1 MRKTSLATGE
11 YYHIFNRGNNKQR
24 IFYDDKDRMRFLLLL
39 FVFQSLL
46 FVENISRFTPDFLK
60 YKTIN
65 IGKLEDKIIRNR
77 MVKLINFV
85 LMPNHFHLT
94 LLQVKNTGISKFM
107 QRILQGHTKY
117 MNRRYG
123 TAGHIFQGPFKAVH
137 VENNEQLL
145 HLSAYIHRNP
155 RELRGWIN
163 KENWFP
169 WSSYQD
175 YGKENRWGEFL
186 SSNVILK
193 QFRTTRE
200 YKDFVDSS
208 GTKELN
214 EYHLL

>member
-1 MRKTSLATGE
+1 MRKTNLATGE

-24 IFYDDKDRMRFLLLL
+24 IFYDDKDRIRFLLLL
-39 FVFQSLL
+39 FVFQSSLC
-46 FVENISRFTPDFLK
+46 VENVSRFTSGFLK
-60 YKTIN
+60 GKTIN
-65 IGKLEDKIIRNR
+65 IGKLEDRIIRNR

-85 LMPNHFHLT
+85 FMPNHFHLT

-107 QRILQGHTKY
+107 QKILQGHTKY
-117 MNRRYG
+117 MNLRYG
-123 TAGHIFQGPFKAVH
+123 TVGHIFQGPFKAVH
-137 VENNEQLL
+137 IEDNEQLL

-163 KENWFP
+163 KENRFP

-186 SSNVILK
+186 SAKVITN

-200 YKDFVDSS
+200 YRDFVDSS
-208 GTKELN
+208 GTKELD
-214 EYHLL
+214 ESHLL